1 MAILQGAQNIRE
13 NSLGLL
19 CEKIGNVAVSF
30 RIEKLYMNMMFQK
43 DLLDKLLQDRLKGRK
58 RTKHKGRQLGGH

>member
-1 MAILQGAQNIRE
+1 
-13 NSLGLL
+13 
-19 CEKIGNVAVSF
+19 
-30 RIEKLYMNMMFQK
+30 MNMMFQK